1 MTQTNQEKLDEMY
14 ELVKENNEI
23 LSGLLRRER
32 ISNFFR
38 IMYWIMILGTIFG
51 VYYYIQ
57 PIIQSL
63 TFNLQSVQSGLNK
76 LNEASGNLPE
86 VGNLR
91 DFLNSLIKK

>member
-38 IMYWIMILGTIFG
+38 IMYWIIILGTIFG
-51 VYYYIQ
+51 VYYYVQ
-57 PIIQSL
+57 PVVQSL
-63 TFNLQSVQSGLNK
+63 TFNLESVQTGLNK

-86 VGNLR
+86 VNR
-91 DFLNSLIKK
+91 IKDFLNSFIKR

>member
-14 ELVKENNEI
+14 ELIKENNEI

-38 IMYWIMILGTIFG
+38 IMYWLIILGTIFG

-63 TFNLQSVQSGLNK
+63 TFNLESVQNGLNK
-76 LNEASGNLPE
+76 LNQASGNLPE
-86 VGNLR
+86 VSR
-91 DFLNSLIKK
+91 IKDFLNSFLKK